1 MPKKSVRE
9 MTKRERIR
17 HSLSSRIFRFVLLGS
32 VLLGIVCLLIG
43 LSLYTVAVARQ
54 DISTAFNLSRNASAV
69 LSKAANTEPLSR
81 EVMNRYRALSESER
95 ADPSS
100 ESYKAHFADLTKRE
114 DYKMIL
120 SVLSDYRQ
128 SSDVYDIY
136 LAMYDIDTDAMV
148 YIADPDSNNPYEP
161 GAWESVRHEGIKK
174 FLEWDGTGMLYDIGK
189 PEKYGWMC
197 TSGVPVRSRSGEVT
211 GFILADVTLN
221 NVVSGMWS
229 FVLQYFV
236 ALLLVIALF
245 GFLLLRYM
253 KKTVVKPIDDIT
265 AASRNY
271 SADKKA
277 GVQNTAHFTNL
288 DIRTG
293 DEIEN
298 LALTVKEMEGNLQ
311 DYEKNLTSITAEKQ
325 RIHTELT
332 LANKIQADM
341 LPNIF
346 PAFPDRD
353 EFDIYASMI
362 PAKEVGGD
370 FYDFFFI
377 DRDHLAL
384 VIADVSGKGIP
395 AAMFMVMAKG
405 IIETQCMSGSTP
417 AQILTEVNRLI
428 CAKNRE
434 KMFVTVWLGIVDLRS
449 GELIAANAGHEYP
462 ILKNPDSNFEVLKD
476 KHGFVIGGFEQI
488 RYKDYTIRMQ
498 PGSKLFV
505 YTDGVA
511 EATDADEKLLGLE
524 RTVAALNKAK
534 DKSPQIILETVD
546 ADVREFVGDAEQF
559 DDLTMMCF
567 AYYGAPA
574 VNEMTVPA
582 RIDRQPQVR
591 AFVEAE
597 LNAMDCSGSVRSQI
611 NIAID
616 ELFGN
621 IASYAYPD
629 SEGNATVRVKT
640 DRQKSEITVTLIDSG
655 IPFDPLQAQEP
666 DITLPPHQRKVG
678 GLGIHMVK
686 NSMDAVDYEYKDGQN
701 VLTIRKKL

>member
-9 MTKRERIR
+9 MTKLERMR
-17 HSLSSRIFRFVLLGS
+17 YSLSSRMFRSVLLGS

-54 DISTAFNLSRNASAV
+54 DISTAFNLSRNASGV
-69 LSKAANTEPLSR
+69 LQKAADTESLSR
-81 EVMNRYRALSESER
+81 EVMNRYRSMSEEER
-95 ADPSS
+95 ADPLS
-100 ESYKAHFADLTKRE
+100 EAYQAHFEDLTQRE

-120 SVLSDYRQ
+120 SVLTDFLE

-136 LAMYDIDTDAMV
+136 LAMYDSKSDVMV
-148 YIADPDSNNPYEP
+148 YIVDPDPEAPYKP
-161 GAWESVRHEGIKK
+161 GAWESVDHKGIEK
-174 FLEWDGTGMLYDIGK
+174 FLNWDGTGMLYDIGNT
-189 PEKYGWMC
+189 ENYGWMC
-197 TSGVPVRSRSGEVT
+197 TSGVPVRAQSGEVT
-211 GFILADVTLN
+211 GFILTDITLD
-221 NVVSGMWS
+221 NVVSGIWS
-229 FVLQYFV
+229 FVLQYFIG
-236 ALLLVIALF
+236 LLIVIILF
-245 GFLLLRYM
+245 SVLLLRYIGN
-253 KKTVVKPIDDIT
+253 TVVKPINDIT
-265 AASRNY
+265 EASRNY
-271 SADKKA
+271 AADKKA
-277 GVQNTAHFTNL
+277 GVQNSEHFTNL

-298 LALTVKEMEGNLQ
+298 LALTVKDMEGDLQ
-311 DYEKNLTSITAEKQ
+311 VYEKNLTKITADKQ
-325 RIHTELT
+325 RINTELT

-476 KHGFVIGGFEQI
+476 KHGFVIGGFERI

-511 EATDADEKLLGLE
+511 EATDADEKLFGLE

-574 VNEMTVPA
+574 VKELTVPA
-582 RIDRQPQVR
+582 RIDRQPQVT

-597 LNAMDCSGSVRSQI
+597 LNDMDCSGSVRSQI

-666 DITLPPHQRKVG
+666 DITLPAHQRKVG
-678 GLGIHMVK
+678 GLGIHMFK
-686 NSMDAVDYEYKDGQN
+686 NSMDAFDYEYKDGQN